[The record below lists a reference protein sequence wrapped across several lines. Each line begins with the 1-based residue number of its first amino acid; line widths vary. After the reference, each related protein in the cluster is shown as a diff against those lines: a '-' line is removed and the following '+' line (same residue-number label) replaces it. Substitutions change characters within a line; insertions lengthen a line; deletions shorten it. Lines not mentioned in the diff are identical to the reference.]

1 MSLGVLQTKT
11 CYCGVTLSWNVIS
24 HHVVYTWII
33 FYTLSVETNSRL
45 RACTALICFYV
56 PARLQVLVGANLVN
70 INSAQ
75 ISCTVSDIIL
85 SQIQLTIFSHCKQI
99 VLIISHWRLTSY
111 GVTRSALLL
120 NVTFFYSSS
129 SKFGIIM
136 FQLVTCIFV
145 LFCCFIFDW
154 ASLFTITSWDS
165 CSM

>member
-1 MSLGVLQTKT
+1 MYLRNHVFGGAPNQD
-11 CYCGVTLSWNVIS
+11 VTLSWNVIS

-45 RACTALICFYV
+45 W
-56 PARLQVLVGANLVN
+56 VLVGANLVN

-75 ISCTVSDIIL
+75 FSCTVSDLIL